1 MAARLQG
8 IDLQPQSAYLQHM
21 DWDKLQYFL
30 SVAHHGTL
38 ARAAQAM
45 NVDPTTVSRRVT
57 SLEADLQPTL
67 FERAPAG
74 FVLNAAGRAILSTAA
89 EIAAGGARC
98 HKWGRGS
105 GLEGPLR
112 IKHGRAEGRVTA
124 GQYMVN

>member
-38 ARAAQAM
+38 ARAAQALH
-45 NVDPTTVSRRVT
+45 VDPTTVSRRVT
-57 SLEADLQPTL
+57 SLEADLQQTL

-74 FVLNAAGRAILSTAA
+74 FVLTAAGRALLPHAEAMAA
-89 EIAAGGARC
+89 AR
-98 HKWGRGS
+98 S
-105 GLEGPLR
+105 GENTSELQTLIR
-112 IKHGRAEGRVTA
+112 NSYADF
-124 GQYMVN
+124 